1 MDDALARPSAYRG
14 KSRRSR
20 SPLYAENLLAVKLAV
35 EESGGRPTRGAW
47 GSGPDPESEL
57 WACVLTAN

>member
-1 MDDALARPSAYRG
+1 MDDALARPPAYGG

-20 SPLYAENLLAVKLAV
+20 SPLCAENLLAVKLAV
-35 EESGGRPTRGAW
+35 EVSGGRPTRGVW

-57 WACVLTAN
+57 WACVLAVD